1 MVDKTQMDTT
11 EPVDSA
17 PSPTF
22 DSPTGI
28 AETGIDAFNDI
39 MEKHDP
45 AAGLR
50 DLVDGGGKEL
60 AATAQAEG
68 VALAEQ
74 AQPAV
79 GGKDRDRALAALKRA
94 KTPQATIDSLDDQG
108 LTTWG
113 LELAADQAEVDRRLS
128 QPQERAAEES
138 NEQTEESGSPEQP
151 TSAPAQ
157 PSADLIEM
165 LAPLEEY
172 LDSDGT
178 EVLASVIQKMT
189 AGQST
194 ELNQLRDMVTTMQ
207 VDQTLRESEA
217 MWPQLADAAVKE
229 AARGKMGML
238 ASTGEYT
245 DLGALTDAAMQLLGH
260 HQADDG
266 TASRTLER
274 DRLRDGGSPTVSR
287 SQHGARPMSDDQR
300 NRAKFSEIME
310 RHG

>member
-68 VALAEQ
+68 AALAEQ